1 MLTLPRLVL
10 VLTVLFVPAPGRAFS
25 GPTEDASAL
34 FAKWKIT
41 FDANDNVAI
50 GKLYAEDAILH
61 GTRSGTLTIGREAI
75 TNYFEIVV
83 GTGNKVQFIE
93 HELRVVNP
101 NNVLAVGFND
111 FLRNKH
117 VTLTPESAR
126 FTLLLVK
133 QGDDWL
139 IAHHHSSLRPAP
151 PQRDV

>member
-10 VLTVLFVPAPGRAFS
+10 VLTVLFALAPGRAFS

-101 NNVLAVGFND
+101 NTVLAVGFDD

-117 VTLTPESAR
+117 VTLTPEPAR

-151 PQRDV
+151 PQ

>member
-10 VLTVLFVPAPGRAFS
+10 VLTVLFALAPGRAFS

-61 GTRSGTLTIGREAI
+61 GTRRGTLTIGREAI

-101 NNVLAVGFND
+101 NTVLAVGFND

-117 VTLTPESAR
+117 VTLTPEPAR

-151 PQRDV
+151 PQ

>member
-10 VLTVLFVPAPGRAFS
+10 VLTVLFALAPGRAFS

-101 NNVLAVGFND
+101 NTVLAVGFND

-117 VTLTPESAR
+117 VTLTPEPAR

-151 PQRDV
+151 PQ

>member
-10 VLTVLFVPAPGRAFS
+10 VLTVLFALAPGRAFS

-61 GTRSGTLTIGREAI
+61 GSRSGTLTIGREAI

-101 NNVLAVGFND
+101 NTVLAVGFND

-117 VTLTPESAR
+117 VTLTPEPAR

-151 PQRDV
+151 PQ

>member
-1 MLTLPRLVL
+1 MLTLPRLVV
-10 VLTVLFVPAPGRAFS
+10 VLTVLFALAPGRAFS

-101 NNVLAVGFND
+101 NTVLAVGFND

-117 VTLTPESAR
+117 VTLTPEPAR

-151 PQRDV
+151 PQ